1 MEKQHSRELTF
12 LHSGDSLRQN
22 SGVADRT
29 LDHSSDHVEPH
40 IKEMDFFSTQYQSHD
55 HHHQEGNTN
64 NNGSSSFNDSS
75 VNIGLNILSSSPGVS
90 RATNEEKP
98 KAQVSLFVY
107 MEMFSGLIFL
117 LIFEFKLVKKTW
129 DFQESALKMELE
141 KLNEENRRLRS
152 MLDQITKNYN
162 ELQGQLLMALQKQ
175 AHRNQQEQKD
185 AVNGMAST
193 IMSVQQF
200 MDPRPSAAL
209 DVNEPSGSDDK
220 TQELSASPENTMEI
234 VSKEYDHR
242 MVQNMPGK
250 QVSIEDGTD
259 QTSQS
264 WGSLKSPKID
274 QPKNEDQVPEV
285 PFRKARVS
293 VRARSEAP
301 LISDGCQ
308 WRKYGQ
314 KMAKGNPCPR
324 AYYRCTM
331 AVGCPVRKQVQR
343 CADDKSVL
351 ITTYEGNHN
360 HPLPPAATAMAN
372 TTSAAAAMLLS
383 GSTKS
388 KDGLPT
394 SAYYPSL
401 PYASSMATLSA
412 SAPFPT
418 ITLDLTQGPNA
429 VQLLRP
435 PPSAASFPLPLH
447 GYPQLLGNPMFG
459 PPKLST
465 ASSAMQLGQR
475 PASMVETVTAAI
487 ASDPNFTAALAAA
500 ISTIMGAPPRNQGNS
515 SNNNDENN
523 NSSNGMG
530 VPALPGSPQ
539 IQQSCTTFSSKA
551 CTNKPG

>member
-12 LHSGDSLRQN
+12 LHSGDFFRQN
-22 SGVADRT
+22 SGVPDRT
-29 LDHSSDHVEPH
+29 LDDSSDHVKPH
-40 IKEMDFFSTQYQSHD
+40 IKEMDFFSTQYQSH
-55 HHHQEGNTN
+55 HHQESKT
-64 NNGSSSFNDSS
+64 NGSSSLVDSS
-75 VNIGLNILSSSPGVS
+75 VNIGLNLLSSSPEVS

-98 KAQVSLFVY
+98 KT
-107 MEMFSGLIFL
+107 E
-117 LIFEFKLVKKTW
+117 
-129 DFQESALKMELE
+129 ESALRMELE

-152 MLDQITKNYN
+152 TLDQITKNYN
-162 ELQGQLLMALQKQ
+162 ELKGQLFMALQKQ
-175 AHRNQQEQKD
+175 AHRNQGDQD
-185 AVNGMAST
+185 AVNGMPST

-220 TQELSASPENTMEI
+220 TRELAASPENTMEVI
-234 VSKEYDHR
+234 SKERDHR
-242 MVQNMPGK
+242 LLHSTPGK
-250 QVSIEDGTD
+250 NVSVDDGSD
-259 QTSQS
+259 QTSES

-274 QPKNEDQVPEV
+274 QSKNEDQASEV

-343 CADDKSVL
+343 CADDKSIL

-388 KDGLPT
+388 RDGLPS
-394 SAYYPSL
+394 SAYFPSL
-401 PYASSMATLSA
+401 PYATSMATLSA

-429 VQLLRP
+429 VPFLRP
-435 PPSAASFPLPLH
+435 PPPTASFPLPLH
-447 GYPQLLGNPMFG
+447 GYPQLLGNPMFA
-459 PPKLST
+459 PPKLP
-465 ASSAMQLGQR
+465 ASPAMQLGQR

-500 ISTIMGAPPRNQGNS
+500 ISTIMGAPPRNNGNS
-515 SNNNDENN
+515 SINNDENN
-523 NSSNGMG
+523 NSSNG
-530 VPALPGSPQ
+530 VPAPALTAPGSPQ
-539 IQQSCTTFSSKA
+539 VQQSCS
-551 CTNKPG
+551 NKPG

>member
-1 MEKQHSRELTF
+1 MEKQHRRELTF
-12 LHSGDSLRQN
+12 LHSGDFLRQN
-22 SGVADRT
+22 PGVPDRT
-29 LDHSSDHVEPH
+29 LDDSSDHVKPQ
-40 IKEMDFFSTQYQSHD
+40 IKEMDFFSSQYQSHN
-55 HHHQEGNTN
+55 HHQESKADNN
-64 NNGSSSFNDSS
+64 DNSKNNGSSSFVDSC
-75 VNIGLNILSSSPGVS
+75 VNIGLNLLSSSPGVS
-90 RATNEEKP
+90 RSTNEEKP
-98 KAQVSLFVY
+98 VNSNA
-107 MEMFSGLIFL
+107 
-117 LIFEFKLVKKTW
+117 
-129 DFQESALKMELE
+129 QESALKIELE
-141 KLNEENRRLRS
+141 NLNEENRRLRG

-162 ELQGQLLMALQKQ
+162 EVQGQLFMALQKQ
-175 AHRNQQEQKD
+175 AHLNQGDQKD
-185 AVNGMAST
+185 AVNGMPGT
-193 IMSVQQF
+193 VMSVQQL

-220 TQELSASPENTMEI
+220 TQELSASQENTME
-234 VSKEYDHR
+234 V
-242 MVQNMPGK
+242 
-250 QVSIEDGTD
+250 VSIKDGAD

-264 WGSLKSPKID
+264 WGSLKSPKLD
-274 QPKNEDQVPEV
+274 QSKNEEQASEA

-343 CADDKSVL
+343 CADDKSIL

-388 KDGLPT
+388 KDGLPS
-394 SAYYPSL
+394 SAYFPSL
-401 PYASSMATLSA
+401 PYTSSMATLSA

-429 VQLLRP
+429 VPFLRP
-435 PPSAASFPLPLH
+435 PPSNASFPLPLH
-447 GYPQLLGNPMFG
+447 GYPQLLGNPMFA
-459 PPKLST
+459 PPKLP
-465 ASSAMQLGQR
+465 APPAMQLGQR

-500 ISTIMGAPPRNQGNS
+500 ISTIMGAPPRNNGNS
-515 SNNNDENN
+515 SIINNDENN
-523 NSSNGMG
+523 NSSNG
-530 VPALPGSPQ
+530 VPAPALAAPGSPQ
-539 IQQSCTTFSSKA
+539 AQQSCTTFSTKT
-551 CTNKPG
+551 CNNKPG